1 MDLKEKLFDALRQK
15 EDRMIEIRRYLH
27 EHPELSFH
35 ETETAKYIAEFY
47 ENKHLD
53 VTVETKI
60 NDENGVIVTIDSGK
74 PGKTLAIRADFDALP
89 IEEMTELPFASKN
102 KGVMHAC
109 GHDGHTAY
117 MLVLAETL
125 AEMKNDL
132 HGKIKIF
139 HQPAEETPPGGAVGM
154 IKAGCLDG
162 VDNIVGIHVMSQFP
176 FGKIFYRE
184 GEVQTARSF
193 FKLTI
198 KGKGGH
204 GSSPHD
210 ANDSIVAGSYFVT
223 MLQTVISRRI
233 NPFDMGVVTI
243 GSFDAKGQFNIIK
256 DQVVLEG
263 DVRSMSET
271 ARGIIDEEIK
281 KVCAGVEAAFS
292 VTCDLDY
299 TTDYPVL
306 YNDPA
311 LTRQVAGILKNTK
324 MDRVESV
331 EETAPIPPS
340 EDFAYFAAEVPST
353 FLYVGAEV
361 EGKAV
366 YPHHHPKFDIN
377 EKSLLI
383 CAEAMGSIVIDYLNE
398 APEEK

>member
-1 MDLKEKLFDALRQK
+1 MNLNLKEQLFTELRKK

-27 EHPELSFH
+27 EHPELSFY
-35 ETETAKYIAEFY
+35 ETETAKYIVDFY
-47 ENKHLD
+47 KNKDLD
-53 VTVETKI
+53 VTVESHI
-60 NDENGVIVTIDSGK
+60 NGENGVIVTIDSGK

-89 IEEMTELPFASKN
+89 IEEATDLPFASKN
-102 KGVMHAC
+102 EGVMHAC
-109 GHDGHTAY
+109 GHDAHTAY

-125 AEMKNDL
+125 AEMKDQL
-132 HGKIKIF
+132 HGKIKVF
-139 HQPAEETPPGGAVGM
+139 HQPAEETPPGGAIGM
-154 IKAGCLDG
+154 IKAGCLEG
-162 VDNIVGIHVMSQFP
+162 VDNVAGIHVMSNFP
-176 FGKIFYRE
+176 FGKVFYRE

-204 GSSPHD
+204 GSSPHE
-210 ANDSIVAGSYFVT
+210 ANDAIVAGSYFVT

-263 DVRSMSET
+263 DVRSMSAE
-271 ARGIIDEEIK
+271 ARKVIDGEIK
-281 KVCAGVEAAFS
+281 KVCEGVEAAFS
-292 VTCDLDY
+292 VKCELDY

-311 LTRQVAGILKNTK
+311 FTRQAAEILKNTK
-324 MDRVESV
+324 LDRVESV
-331 EETAPIPPS
+331 EITAPIPPS
-340 EDFAYFAAEVPST
+340 EDFSYFAEKVPST
-353 FLYVGAEV
+353 FIYVGAEV
-361 EGKAV
+361 EDKAV

-377 EKSLLI
+377 EKTLLI
-383 CAEAMGSIVIDYLNE
+383 CAEVMGSIVVDYLNE
-398 APEEK
+398 E

>member
-1 MDLKEKLFDALRQK
+1 MSLKEQLFSALREK
-15 EDRMIEIRRYLH
+15 EVRMIEIRRYLH

-35 ETETAKYIAEFY
+35 ETETAKYIVDFY
-47 ENKHLD
+47 KDKELE
-53 VTVETKI
+53 VTVETQI
-60 NDENGVIVTIDSGK
+60 NDENGIIVTIDSGK

-89 IEEMTELPFASKN
+89 IEEATDLPFASKN
-102 KGVMHAC
+102 EGVMHAC

-125 AEMKNDL
+125 AEMKDQL
-132 HGKIKIF
+132 RGKIKVF

-154 IKAGCLDG
+154 IKAGCLEG
-162 VDNIVGIHVMSQFP
+162 VDNVAGIHVMSTFP
-176 FGKIFYRE
+176 LGKVYYRE
-184 GEVQTARSF
+184 GEIQSARSF

-204 GSSPHD
+204 GSSPHE
-210 ANDSIVAGSYFVT
+210 ANDAIVAGSYFVT

-243 GSFDAKGQFNIIK
+243 GSFDGKGSFNVIK

-263 DVRSMSET
+263 DVRSMSEH
-271 ARGIIDEEIK
+271 ARDIIDAEIK
-281 KVCAGVEAAFS
+281 KVCKGVEAAFG
-292 VTCDLDY
+292 VVCDLDY

-311 LTRQVAGILKNTK
+311 FTRQAAEILKNTPL
-324 MDRVESV
+324 DRVEAIEV
-331 EETAPIPPS
+331 TAPIPPS
-340 EDFAYFAAEVPST
+340 EDFAYFAEKVPST
-353 FLYVGAEV
+353 FIYVGAQV
-361 EGKAV
+361 EDKPA

-383 CAEAMGSIVIDYLNE
+383 CAEVMGSIVVDYLVE
-398 APEEK
+398 